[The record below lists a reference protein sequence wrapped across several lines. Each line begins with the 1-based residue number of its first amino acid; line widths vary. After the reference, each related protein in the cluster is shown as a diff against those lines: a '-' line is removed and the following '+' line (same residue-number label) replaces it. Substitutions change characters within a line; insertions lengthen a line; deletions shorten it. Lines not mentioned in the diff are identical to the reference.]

1 MLGSFPP
8 FAPAALPFPSLQAFL
23 LCPAI
28 ITCKPEGQKKKGGRL
43 TVRGR
48 PLGMWIIL
56 EEPVRVRLLLHGA
69 VLNTPILEGWGV
81 GRKTVI
87 LIFTLEA

>member
-1 MLGSFPP
+1 
-8 FAPAALPFPSLQAFL
+8 
-23 LCPAI
+23 
-28 ITCKPEGQKKKGGRL
+28 
-43 TVRGR
+43 
-48 PLGMWIIL
+48 MWIIL